1 MKIKN
6 VQAFPI
12 AFPLE
17 TPVQD
22 ATGVWDSWNTV
33 IVKIT
38 AEDGT
43 FGYGEIGPL
52 HGGGIPIFTAMVDY
66 KLKDLIIG
74 EDAFDRE
81 RLYEKM
87 LGRGT
92 GSYALGQKGAIVS
105 AVAGI
110 DIALWDL
117 VGKILETPVYQLLGG
132 RAHDKIPAY
141 ASGFFGK
148 DGRPL
153 TPRECSDEAKG
164 YADQGFKGV
173 KMKVGFGRKQD
184 LLNLEAVRKA
194 LGPDLG
200 IMVDANQSYSYHDVL
215 RIAHELA
222 AFDLTFLEE
231 PLPIN
236 DLDAMAALVAAVEVP
251 IATGENYYTRFEFRD
266 VLVKRAANIIQPD
279 IIHAGGITE
288 TKKIADMASAWNVP
302 FSPHIHATVGVAAS
316 IHLMTSTPNTLAA
329 EYITTGGSYQLRQA
343 LYGQAFRAQDG
354 WISAPQEPGLG
365 IHIDEAIFE
374 KFYPKNMRRE
384 SPTQP
389 AREVTSG
396 RWQEL
401 VKSKSP
407 QKKANIGEFR
417 DSADRL

>member
-1 MKIKN
+1 MKIKE
-6 VQAFPI
+6 VEAFPI
-12 AFPLE
+12 EFPLE
-17 TPVQD
+17 TPAQD

-43 FGYGEIGPL
+43 FGYGEIGPI
-52 HGGGIPIFTAMVDY
+52 HGGGIPIFTAMVDH
-66 KLKDLIIG
+66 KLRDLVVG

-92 GSYALGQKGAIVS
+92 SSYALGQKGAIVT

-117 VGKILETPVYQLLGG
+117 VGKLLDTPVYKLLGG
-132 RAHDKIPAY
+132 CVHERIPAY

-148 DGRPL
+148 GGRPL
-153 TPRECSDEAKG
+153 TPQECADEAKS

-184 LLNLEAVRKA
+184 LLNLEAVRNA

-200 IMVDANQSYSYHDVL
+200 IMVDANQSYSYHDVVK
-215 RIAHELA
+215 IAGDLA

-236 DLDAMAALVAAVEVP
+236 DLDAMAALVTAVEVP
-251 IATGENYYTRFEFRD
+251 IAAGENYYTRFEFRD
-266 VLVKRAANIIQPD
+266 VLVKRAVNIVQPD

-288 TKKIADMASAWNVP
+288 AKKIADMASAWNVP
-302 FSPHIHATVGVAAS
+302 LAPHIHATVGVAAS
-316 IHLMTSTPNTLAA
+316 VHLLTAAPNALAA
-329 EYITTGGSYQLRQA
+329 EYITSGGSYKLRQA
-343 LYGQAFRAQDG
+343 LYGQAFMAKDG
-354 WISAPQEPGLG
+354 WVKATTEPGLG
-365 IHIDEAIFE
+365 IHINEEMF
-374 KFYPKNMRRE
+374 KKYYPQSMR
-384 SPTQP
+384 
-389 AREVTSG
+389 
-396 RWQEL
+396 
-401 VKSKSP
+401 
-407 QKKANIGEFR
+407 
-417 DSADRL
+417 